1 MTILLIMVE
10 EFSENIKK
18 DVWSLAAEP
27 DLSRCLSEDSDIR
40 TQRETSQRKAERLK
54 KAAEELRQ
62 F

>member
-10 EFSENIKK
+10 EFSVNIKR

-27 DLSRCLSEDSDIR
+27 DPSRCLSEDTDIIR
-40 TQRETSQRKAERLK
+40 QRENFQKKADRLR
-54 KAAEELRQ
+54 KAAEDLRQ